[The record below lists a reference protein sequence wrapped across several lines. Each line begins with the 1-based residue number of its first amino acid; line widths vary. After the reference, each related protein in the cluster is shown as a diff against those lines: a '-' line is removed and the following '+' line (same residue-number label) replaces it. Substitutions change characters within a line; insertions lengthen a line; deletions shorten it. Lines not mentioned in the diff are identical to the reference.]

1 MRMSAWSSDVCSS
14 DLAGSARALDEARDR
29 HGLTS
34 RLILCFLRHL
44 SEAEAEATLDAA
56 LPWLGRIAGVGL
68 DSSEVGHPPSK
79 FERVFAR
86 ARDLGMKCVAHAGD
100 EGPPAYV
107 SEALDLLRVD
117 RIDHGNRSLE
127 DEELVRRLRTEEHQ
141 SELPSL
147 MRISYTDFCSKTK
160 KHKRH

>member
-1 MRMSAWSSDVCSS
+1 MRILITEQ
-14 DLAGSARALDEARDR
+14 DLHDLTAAYLYRVRAASVRHVEIFFDPQCHTARGVAFDTVIAGIARALDEARDR

-79 FERVFAR
+79 FERAIGR
-86 ARDLGMKCVAHAGD
+86 AHV
-100 EGPPAYV
+100 
-107 SEALDLLRVD
+107 
-117 RIDHGNRSLE
+117 
-127 DEELVRRLRTEEHQ
+127 
-141 SELPSL
+141 
-147 MRISYTDFCSKTK
+147 
-160 KHKRH
+160 